1 MQTLTLTIIPIL
13 LILSILN
20 IVVGCCLLNFNWR
33 AALPKYSLPMNFET
47 KSDISKHF
55 ELAVS
60 GTETKN
66 FDSGSGIAGTG
77 ILAGKKKRKIC
88 NSLN

>member
-13 LILSILN
+13 LILSILD
-20 IVVGCCLLNFNWR
+20 IVVGCCLLNSNWR

-55 ELAVS
+55 DTKMVEL
-60 GTETKN
+60 
-66 FDSGSGIAGTG
+66 
-77 ILAGKKKRKIC
+77 KIYR
-88 NSLN
+88 NNVTMRSRHS